1 MEREPQSAY
10 SRLKAGGLL
19 QLLQGRVAEANLYR
33 FCQLLE
39 QALPDHPPLG
49 STAHPADDPVRFR
62 PDPGMGFPASEL
74 RGIETDENHPQR
86 PATVRTRLLG
96 LYGVD
101 SPLPTAFVDDIAQR
115 REGHEALEA
124 FLDIFNHRIFTQF
137 YRIWRKYSYPATFE
151 SGGND
156 ATSQCLLGLIGLGIP
171 GTAEHIATP
180 VSRFLA
186 LLSVMRLPTRNA
198 EGITALVTLL
208 APDTHVKVT
217 PHWPRKVALAQ
228 PAGLSSDHP
237 VCLSQG
243 TPLGSSGYDANSQL
257 HLMLFTANQQ
267 EAKGWLPSGQLYN
280 DLLVLLRVYLGWRC
294 TTKLQLSLP
303 VSSLPKPVLGSEAVL
318 LGMTGVLGLEGR
330 TGHLPDYGLTDMG
343 LILQG
348 LPGTAHTLMR
358 TLQDTLL
365 KYEPRLVAISIQL
378 LPQVQPGYLDYALEA
393 RLRSGEQVS
402 FGTTLA
408 PEGKVLVRH
417 LKRQSWLAQSNL

>member
-1 MEREPQSAY
+1 MEREPQSAN

-19 QLLQGRVAEANLYR
+19 QALEGRVAEANLYR

-39 QALPDHPPLG
+39 QALPNHPPLG

-62 PDPGMGFPASEL
+62 PDPGMGFPAGEL
-74 RGIETDENHPQR
+74 KAIEIDPDHPER

-115 REGHEALEA
+115 REGHEALES

-151 SGGND
+151 SGAAD

-171 GTAEHIATP
+171 GTAKQIATP

-198 EGITALVTLL
+198 EGIRALVRLL
-208 APDTHVKVT
+208 APNTKTQVT
-217 PHWPRKVALAQ
+217 PHWPKKIALIQ
-228 PAGLSSDHP
+228 PASLSTHHP

-243 TPLGSSGYDANSQL
+243 TPLGSTGQDANTQL
-257 HLMLFTANQQ
+257 LLNLFTVDTR
-267 EAKGWLPSGQLYN
+267 EASGWLPGGQLHK

-294 TTKLQLSLP
+294 TAQLQLVLP
-303 VSSLPKPVLGSEAVL
+303 VRCLPLPVLGGSPVY
-318 LGMTGVLGLEGR
+318 LGLTGMLGLGSDALQKDDNETVTINLGR
-330 TGHLPDYGLTDMG
+330 Y
-343 LILQG
+343 QG
-348 LPGTAHTLMR
+348 L
-358 TLQDTLL
+358 
-365 KYEPRLVAISIQL
+365 
-378 LPQVQPGYLDYALEA
+378 
-393 RLRSGEQVS
+393 
-402 FGTTLA
+402 
-408 PEGKVLVRH
+408 
-417 LKRQSWLAQSNL
+417 QSNPRNRETEHVAYRF